1 MRQNDLAVQHINCLI
16 CIMGI
21 KINRKFKW
29 GFLMFLAAWIIFAQS
44 CMKFRIT
51 DSRAQSE
58 FAQKGISISL
68 LSFNVDGI
76 KMHYAK
82 TGNDTLPTLFFVH
95 GSPGSW
101 DAFKNYMMDSDLLHH
116 FRIISVDRPGF
127 GFSDFGTAYHLPD
140 QAYLINKIVL
150 KEENKKPVHLIGH
163 SIGGPVI
170 VQLAQNYPN
179 EFTSL
184 TLLAG
189 SISPADE
196 PKEYWRY
203 LFMYSPLKWLM
214 PGAFKPSNN
223 EIMYFKKDL
232 YGIDKRYA
240 VLQLPV
246 TFIHGDA
253 DKFVTVKNV
262 AYGKK
267 KLENNSAV
275 KIIIIP
281 GASHFIPWEH
291 FEIIKSHL
299 LSLSN

>member
-1 MRQNDLAVQHINCLI
+1 
-16 CIMGI
+16 MGI
-21 KINRKFKW
+21 KIKRKFKW
-29 GFLMFLAAWIIFAQS
+29 GILSFITIWIIFAQS

-51 DSRAQSE
+51 DNKAKTE
-58 FAQKGISISL
+58 FAQKGIKINFL
-68 LSFNVDGI
+68 NIDADGI

-82 TGNDTLPTLFFVH
+82 TGSDTLPTLFFVH

-101 DAFKNYMMDSDLLHH
+101 DAFKNYMMDTALLNR

-127 GFSDFGTAYHLPD
+127 GYSDFGTAYHLSD
-140 QAYLINKIVL
+140 QALLVNKIIQ
-150 KEENKKPVHLIGH
+150 KESNQKAVHLIGH

-170 VQLAQNYPN
+170 VQIAQDYPE
-179 EFTSL
+179 EFASL

-189 SISPADE
+189 SISPTDE

-203 LFMYSPLKWLM
+203 LFMYTPLKWLM

-223 EIMYFKKDL
+223 EIIYFKKDL
-232 YGIDKRYA
+232 YGIDTGYA
-240 VLQLPV
+240 ALQLPV

-262 AYGKK
+262 EYGKK
-267 KLENNSAV
+267 KLQNNPAV

-291 FEIIKSHL
+291 FDIIKAHL
-299 LSLSN
+299 LTLANLGTR